1 MSPPSALPTSSN
13 VDRKQPRFPPEVADI
28 ESADGELATPATICL
43 PYRPESVSA
52 ARRFVRVKLRE
63 WGLDDL
69 VDDSAVIVSELVTNS
84 SKTGCQT
91 RMLVGVRRPS
101 DRIVRILV
109 GDGSRSMP
117 VMVQAGPDSTSGRGL
132 AMVHRLTRGRW
143 GVTLLPFGK
152 VVHADLTTPSPIST

>member
-1 MSPPSALPTSSN
+1 MTLLSNAVRGDAVLQQAPDASARLRAAP
-13 VDRKQPRFPPEVADI
+13 
-28 ESADGELATPATICL
+28 GTIRL
-43 PYRPESVSA
+43 PYRPESVGV
-52 ARRFVRVKLRE
+52 ARRFVCAQLRE

-84 SKTGCQT
+84 FKTGCQT
-91 RMLVGVRRPS
+91 RMLVAVRRPS

-132 AMVHRLTRGRW
+132 SMVHRLTRGRW
-143 GVTLLPFGK
+143 GVTLLPSGK
-152 VVHADLTTPSPIST
+152 VVHADLTTPPSISA

>member
-1 MSPPSALPTSSN
+1 MFEADVL
-13 VDRKQPRFPPEVADI
+13 EVPMQHAST
-28 ESADGELATPATICL
+28 ESRATPDTNSMSVSTAAELLL
-43 PYRPESVSA
+43 PYLPESVGA
-52 ARRFVRVKLRE
+52 ARRFVAATLRE

-69 VDDSAVIVSELVTNS
+69 VDDAAVIVSELVTNS
-84 SKTGCQT
+84 FKTCCQT
-91 RMLVGVRRPS
+91 RILVGVRRPT

-117 VMVQAGPDSTSGRGL
+117 VMVQAGPDATSGRGL

-152 VVHADLTTPSPIST
+152 VVHADLVAPAPIPR

>member
-1 MSPPSALPTSSN
+1 MIDNTGEASVPAA
-13 VDRKQPRFPPEVADI
+13 DR
-28 ESADGELATPATICL
+28 LTTPATICL

-52 ARRFVRVKLRE
+52 ARRFIRVKLRE

-69 VDDSAVIVSELVTNS
+69 VDDSAVIVSELATNS
-84 SKTGCQT
+84 SKTGCHT
-91 RMLVGVRRPS
+91 RMLVGVRRPT

-117 VMVQAGPDSTSGRGL
+117 VMIQAGPDATSGRGL
-132 AMVHRLTRGRW
+132 AMVHRLTHGHW

-152 VVHADLTTPSPIST
+152 VVHADLTTPTPLNRSR